1 MFGCYQIQLCR
12 RMATEPILVTI
23 RWLLMP
29 LIVLVV
35 GWQWNE
41 FVHHVILVNY
51 SIAKSEIH
59 PFGLLKPCF
68 HGFECVGPL

>member
-12 RMATEPILVTI
+12 QMAIEPILVTI
-23 RWLLMP
+23 QWLVMP

-41 FVHHVILVNY
+41 FVHHVILVTCSRTKIEFTFLGY
-51 SIAKSEIH
+51 
-59 PFGLLKPCF
+59 
-68 HGFECVGPL
+68 